1 MLHCLSWGF
10 YCCDLTLSKDNVRRT
25 GFIWL
30 ACPGLE
36 SIACIS
42 GQCRWIPMT
51 QKVWHKQCLPSIVT
65 VSSLTPPQVKYHIF
79 SLWHTVPSTLL
90 DHSCIKHLVDDN
102 HWVTDSLLGAV
113 PVRKEADA
121 TDRWL
126 NLNEDIVGLHPKFI
140 TLSEQDYTRLTHHRW
155 GKGSPVPTPPWFKQ
169 LAITI
174 ECRDIFFRN
183 RDIFSNVMD
192 TDKLSILL

>member
-30 ACPGLE
+30 AVLGWSLLHVFLGSVDE
-36 SIACIS
+36 HRRLRKSDIS
-42 GQCRWIPMT
+42 M
-51 QKVWHKQCLPSIVT
+51 
-65 VSSLTPPQVKYHIF
+65 SSKYCHCFFFDPPPQVKYHIF

-90 DHSCIKHLVDDN
+90 DHSCIKHLVDDS
-102 HWVTDSLLGAV
+102 HWVTDALLGAV

-126 NLNEDIVGLHPKFI
+126 NFNENIAGLHPKFI

-174 ECRDIFFRN
+174 
-183 RDIFSNVMD
+183 
-192 TDKLSILL
+192 